1 MEEVKKVKRER
12 VQTEVK
18 QKWTD
23 GHSLDGGRSVV
34 VSTSVTSLIHV
45 SSFHPDV
52 ETIQNFET
60 SFC

>member
-1 MEEVKKVKRER
+1 MKRER
-12 VQTEVK
+12 VHTEVK
-18 QKWTD
+18 QKRTD

-34 VSTSVTSLIHV
+34 VSTSVTSLLRV